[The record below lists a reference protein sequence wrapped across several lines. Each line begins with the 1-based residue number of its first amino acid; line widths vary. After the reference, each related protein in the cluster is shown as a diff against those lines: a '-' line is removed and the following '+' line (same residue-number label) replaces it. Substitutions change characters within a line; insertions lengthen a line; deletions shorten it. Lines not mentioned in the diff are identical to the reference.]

1 MTSIG
6 TKDPRIDVKELA
18 QRVRDR
24 VERMSRA
31 ENFKPLGD
39 EFDSK
44 TTLVTTK
51 AQPHNPIAEHMSVTA
66 DDLASE
72 IVVMCPAHLATGK
85 KMLAPLVMKLHRL
98 ADSEVRMLME
108 PTILRQARFDM
119 QVVASFRNVQSD
131 LASLTTR
138 LSDIER
144 SMQVVASFRN
154 VQSDLASLTT
164 RLSDIERSM
173 QVVERKA
180 QLIARTHEEELLIQ
194 YPVGVKDERLVV
206 NERIVEEPFVFSNLP
221 RRAKRILDVGCT
233 ESYLAIQ
240 LASLGFSVY
249 GIDVRDY
256 RLSHPNFHFVRDD
269 ISSTPFPDEYFDVVL
284 AISSI
289 EHIGFGH
296 YKDPL
301 HDHGDVGA
309 IKEIYRVLEKGGTFI
324 MSVPFA
330 STATKTWERVYDEES
345 LTELLT
351 DFTIE
356 KMTYWTKKDEHWVSA
371 TLEDVKKQNVDI
383 GALGPYPLWPCIAT
397 LIARKLRRA
406 PG

>member
-108 PTILRQARFDM
+108 PTILRQARFD
-119 QVVASFRNVQSD
+119 
-131 LASLTTR
+131 
-138 LSDIER
+138 
-144 SMQVVASFRN
+144 MQVVASFRN